1 MVFERRI
8 NLVYLDA
15 ISMKLETETFDDD
28 LKGRNGR
35 LLSFELTDLYVSR

>member
-15 ISMKLETETFDDD
+15 ISMKLEMEMFDND
-28 LKGRNGR
+28 LKGRNGK
-35 LLSFELTDLYVSR
+35 LLGFELTDL